1 MSDQL
6 DGIDP
11 QIEEGTGDI
20 LVGFSTARHTMQAL
34 RLTAAEACAL
44 GGKLA
49 GLGLKSALLHPK
61 QAEEMKRFNEER
73 KKK

>member
-1 MSDQL
+1 MSEQL

-44 GGKLA
+44 GGKLG
-49 GLGLKSALLHPK
+49 GLGLKSAMTYPK
-61 QAEEMKRFNEER
+61 QAEEMKRFR
-73 KKK
+73 KAMDEK